1 MESESEET
9 IALQSLT
16 LENQSLE
23 VTVQSAD
30 ENADQTQV
38 EEITESLARVEEGI
52 AGSGRQ
58 PEPKTPRT
66 GGPSPAEGGSTKLP
80 SWNKLKTLAV
90 FLLFRVVLPACDVVT
105 DFLTGFLLCERG
117 HIWWGVVT
125 LVLIFCPFLAG
136 MVKYLVKKKWPHYFE
151 DPDAWHK
158 TKLNKEASWL
168 LPLVQPFV

>member
-9 IALQSLT
+9 IALQIVT
-16 LENQSLE
+16 LENQTLE
-23 VTVQSAD
+23 ATVQSAD
-30 ENADQTQV
+30 ENADQTQG
-38 EEITESLARVEEGI
+38 EEIAESLARVEDGI
-52 AGSGRQ
+52 VGAGRHQTS
-58 PEPKTPRT
+58 ETLAAS
-66 GGPSPAEGGSTKLP
+66 GPSSALGGSAKLP
-80 SWNKLKTLAV
+80 SWNKFKTLTV

-105 DFLTGFLLCERG
+105 DFLTGFSLCQRG
-117 HIWWGVVT
+117 HIWWGNVT

-158 TKLNKEASWL
+158 TKLNEEASWL